1 MTQHPQNQLEW
12 EVLITAPAHMP
23 VPTEARVMWSR
34 IAVPGGWVYRHY
46 GNPPQIVF
54 VPFHAD

>member
-1 MTQHPQNQLEW
+1 MSAHQPEELDW
-12 EVLITAPAHMP
+12 EVLIRGAMNTH
-23 VPTEARVMWSR
+23 MWSR

-54 VPFHAD
+54 VPFSTELPPR

>member
-1 MTQHPQNQLEW
+1 MKQHPQNQLEW
-12 EVLITAPAHMP
+12 EVLITGPSNSHL
-23 VPTEARVMWSR
+23 WSR

-54 VPFHAD
+54 VPFHSN